1 MVLKANPWPALFN
14 RNSYTTFWS
23 WKSNNKVTETQFKC
37 ISNNWNTMQV
47 QGSLFQ
53 FLRLSDKLWKY
64 VSLRSITYLLTYSSS
79 FPLAHRSS
87 TRTHH
92 LALFCAVPFVSFHVK
107 CFLSSSAI
115 LVRRQVCWGL
125 PLFRLPVPNNVL
137 TFHCPILAH
146 AFGDSNFI
154 GGLCI
159 ILCFVRCSNRMWAS
173 CTPTSDRVQL

>member
-87 TRTHH
+87 TRTPH
-92 LALFCAVPFVSFHVK
+92 LTPFCAVLFVSFHVR
-107 CFLSSSAI
+107 CFLSISEFSYVARCAGVSLSFAYQSQTMSWHSIARSLHTLLATAI
-115 LVRRQVCWGL
+115 
-125 PLFRLPVPNNVL
+125 
-137 TFHCPILAH
+137 
-146 AFGDSNFI
+146 
-154 GGLCI
+154 
-159 ILCFVRCSNRMWAS
+159 
-173 CTPTSDRVQL
+173 